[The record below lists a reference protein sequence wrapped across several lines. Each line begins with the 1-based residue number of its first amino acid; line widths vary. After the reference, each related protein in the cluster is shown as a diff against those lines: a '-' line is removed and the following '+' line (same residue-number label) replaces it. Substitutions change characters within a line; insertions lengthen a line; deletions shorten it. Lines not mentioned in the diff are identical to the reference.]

1 MAFIKHKR
9 LFVRAD
15 SGYEPFLVD
24 NEFFLTADLA
34 DVINA
39 NNSNFSYEE
48 YVAAIKYPLSIR
60 VCRVYL
66 LNDDESI
73 FKDISEYVISGNL
86 SFKFAKGQT
95 RSGNLTLFNHSKI
108 FNPHPINGL
117 LWDGKKLRVD
127 MGLYFN
133 RTVYWK
139 KCGIYL
145 MKNPEINIED
155 ETISIQIYDKYAG
168 LDGTVGGK
176 RANVFKIS
184 VGTNVKQAI
193 QLCLS
198 ETNYNGKCYDN
209 KSIIFPSIYNSE
221 VTPYTI
227 NKTAGNMG
235 EIPIELAKMISCDI
249 QYNDTGN
256 LTISRDSDDVNMD
269 YAPIA
274 WFFKNNDLTCISPTL
289 SYDYSDVPNIV
300 FVTGAIENGKQ
311 YKGSFTNKNP
321 RSKNNIMV
329 SPPNVLSIDDSNII
343 GDKLCEDR
351 AKYEY
356 SAASR
361 ANLKLSFQSV
371 FIPHLMPND
380 IFIWDNEQQNIKN
393 EKFVISDI
401 SYNLVDDSPM
411 NISAANLNE
420 VTTYGL

>member
-73 FKDISEYVISGNL
+73 FKNISEYVISGNL

-117 LWDGKKLRVD
+117 LWDGKKLRID

-209 KSIIFPSIYNSE
+209 KPIIFPSIYNSE

-227 NKTAGNMG
+227 NKTAGNM
-235 EIPIELAKMISCDI
+235 
-249 QYNDTGN
+249 
-256 LTISRDSDDVNMD
+256 
-269 YAPIA
+269 
-274 WFFKNNDLTCISPTL
+274 
-289 SYDYSDVPNIV
+289 
-300 FVTGAIENGKQ
+300 
-311 YKGSFTNKNP
+311 
-321 RSKNNIMV
+321 
-329 SPPNVLSIDDSNII
+329 
-343 GDKLCEDR
+343 
-351 AKYEY
+351 
-356 SAASR
+356 
-361 ANLKLSFQSV
+361 
-371 FIPHLMPND
+371 
-380 IFIWDNEQQNIKN
+380 
-393 EKFVISDI
+393 
-401 SYNLVDDSPM
+401 
-411 NISAANLNE
+411 
-420 VTTYGL
+420 